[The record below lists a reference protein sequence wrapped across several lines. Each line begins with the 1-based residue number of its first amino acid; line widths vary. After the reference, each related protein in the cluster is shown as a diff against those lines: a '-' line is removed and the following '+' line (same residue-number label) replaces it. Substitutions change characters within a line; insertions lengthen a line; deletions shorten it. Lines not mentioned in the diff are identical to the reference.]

1 MSDLERSNLAQIEM
15 LNQRGGRTLSIVDL
29 IRAGTISVE
38 AAAYVGHRVSQGA
51 SLLTAANPGGAGKT
65 ALLAALLG
73 FLPEGLPIITVEGP
87 RHVAAAEQATAPA
100 CYLAHEIG
108 AGHWYGYLWGASV
121 ARYLA
126 LARGPHTVASC
137 LHADTLE
144 EMRAALAAPPLE
156 VAPETLLGIDFLL
169 FMHVDREA
177 RGYRRRVDAISESQ
191 AGEHRSIFRWNRE
204 RDAYEALVAMD
215 GEAAAVA
222 RVLAE
227 MAEAGV
233 VEYGKVRARLSS

>member
-1 MSDLERSNLAQIEM
+1 MRDVERSNLAQIEL

-73 FLPEGLPIITVEGP
+73 FLPEGLPIVTVEGP
-87 RHVAAAEQATAPA
+87 RHVAAAEQAAAPA
-100 CYLAHEIG
+100 CYLVHEIG
-108 AGHWYGYLWGASV
+108 AGQWYGYLWGASV

-126 LARGPHTVASC
+126 LAGGAHMVASC
-137 LHADTLE
+137 LHADTLDE
-144 EMRAALAAPPLE
+144 LRGALAAPPLE
-156 VAPETLLGIDFLL
+156 VAPDTLLGIDFLL

-177 RGYRRRVDAISESQ
+177 RGYRRRVAAVYESQ
-191 AGEHRSIFRWNRE
+191 NGEHRLIFRWDRE
-204 RDAYEALVAMD
+204 RDAHESLVAVR
-215 GEAAAVA
+215 EAAAVA
-222 RVLAE
+222 RTLRE

-233 VEYGKVRARLSS
+233 VEYGEVRAALSA

>member
-1 MSDLERSNLAQIEM
+1 MRDVGRSNLAQIEL

-29 IRAGTISVE
+29 VRAGTVSVE
-38 AAAYVGHRVSQGA
+38 AAAYVGHRVSRGA

-87 RHVAAAEQATAPA
+87 RVVAVAERATSPA
-100 CYLAHEIG
+100 CYLVHEIG

-126 LARGPHTVASC
+126 LARGPHAVASC

-144 EMRAALAAPPLE
+144 ELRGALAAPPLA

-169 FMHVDREA
+169 FMYVDRRA
-177 RGYRRRVDAISESQ
+177 RGYRRRVAVVYESRN
-191 AGEHRSIFRWNRE
+191 GEHRLIFRWDPG
-204 RDAYEALVAMD
+204 RDAHESLVAVR
-215 GEAAAVA
+215 EAATVA
-222 RVLAE
+222 RTLRE

-233 VEYGKVRARLSS
+233 VEYGEVRAALSS